1 MESLESH
8 RAVALFASAHQN
20 IDKKNS
26 FAFVSEEIRRQMEN
40 IKSHI
45 LTNGQCNNPA
55 KYTRE
60 HVETGSFFERAVA
73 LFSLARRNIENRMK
87 SGAEMKNSSE
97 IVACVSSKEIHKE
110 MENIKSHIITNSNH
124 IKVKLEKDF

>member
-1 MESLESH
+1 LSGKKCPKRASETVRTRKCPKRASEIDAPLSDKSKKTNKKHVKTRKWPHKERLIEESLSAEHKQTDCFIRLYSEMESLESH

-45 LTNGQCNNPA
+45 LTNGQ
-55 KYTRE
+55 
-60 HVETGSFFERAVA
+60 V
-73 LFSLARRNIENRMK
+73 SLLD
-87 SGAEMKNSSE
+87 
-97 IVACVSSKEIHKE
+97 H
-110 MENIKSHIITNSNH
+110 T
-124 IKVKLEKDF
+124 